1 MKSMISGDKPGNGIK
16 ITREMKKLEKHYF
29 EKYMLQ
35 NQQIKYLTKEFIRI
49 KELAKKFLTPE
60 QMMQIDVMEQES
72 ELCNQIE
79 DQFDNSPSIIDKKSR
94 V

>member
-16 ITREMKKLEKHYF
+16 ITREMKKLEKNYF

-60 QMMQIDVMEQES
+60 
-72 ELCNQIE
+72 
-79 DQFDNSPSIIDKKSR
+79 
-94 V
+94 